1 MFRNIGNKFKAQ
13 MIKSY
18 IFTQIKKFIS
28 QKVLER
34 TKIDVVCDN
43 AFVTLSVRVHQSDLE
58 EIFKSSIPDEVSKAH
73 ELLDKLNIPRK
84 IYSEEGSFCDEKG
97 TYYLKPLVDRIDDL
111 AKSHLAV
118 KILTLLNR

>member
-1 MFRNIGNKFKAQ
+1 

-43 AFVTLSVRVHQSDLE
+43 AFVTLSVRVHRSDLE
-58 EIFKSSIPDEVSKAH
+58 GIFESSIPDEVSKA
-73 ELLDKLNIPRK
+73 DVRKKLQSLANSINHVG
-84 IYSEEGSFCDEKG
+84 EGS
-97 TYYLKPLVDRIDDL
+97 
-111 AKSHLAV
+111 
-118 KILTLLNR
+118 